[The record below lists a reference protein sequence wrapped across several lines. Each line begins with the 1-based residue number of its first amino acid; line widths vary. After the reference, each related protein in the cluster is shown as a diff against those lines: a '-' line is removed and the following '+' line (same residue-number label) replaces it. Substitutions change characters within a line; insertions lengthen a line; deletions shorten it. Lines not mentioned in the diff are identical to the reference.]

1 MQTFII
7 WTTKKNSYMAPIE
20 KAKLP
25 KSFEHS
31 FEIECDVPICDKKVK
46 LPRKI
51 EKIEHISGL
60 IQNLQRIMN
69 EEELAPFEVS
79 DETVADG

>member
-20 KAKLP
+20 KTKLP

-46 LPRKI
+46 LPKKI
-51 EKIEHISGL
+51 EKIV
-60 IQNLQRIMN
+60 MN
-69 EEELAPFEVS
+69 EEELAPFEVT
-79 DETVADG
+79 DESVADG

>member
-25 KSFEHS
+25 GRPLKFVGN
-31 FEIECDVPICDKKVK
+31 FG
-46 LPRKI
+46 KI
-51 EKIEHISGL
+51 L
-60 IQNLQRIMN
+60 L
-69 EEELAPFEVS
+69 
-79 DETVADG
+79 